1 MNFTPIENAYKIEHV
16 NPQIYSGTLNYSK
29 KCIYCSSDESIPLL
43 IDGSFRKCYK
53 CRKNFKA
60 TILTSPIRNYNQSIE
75 HMKPQN

>member
-1 MNFTPIENAYKIEHV
+1 MNFTPIENAYQLEHI

-29 KCIYCSSDESIPLL
+29 KCIYCSSDESISLL
-43 IDGSFRKCYK
+43 ADGSFRKCYK

-60 TILTSPIRNYNQSIE
+60 IILTSPISNYNHSIE